1 MNRESKLVNT
11 HHPPEQEKVRTS
23 LKSLTE
29 ESMID
34 VKLIIVHFCI
44 WHLTLSHDFFFFFLK
59 RLFWSDLS
67 SASCHLCFFF
77 CAETKTLCFSN
88 FALVPSQTER
98 TTKSSRGEA
107 RPGRLKISVELTVV
121 WSALLSVSFQEL
133 SDRHPH
139 TPIHSALSQ
148 RKCQVHRHF
157 KPVLVLWLEIN
168 NTAWY

>member
-44 WHLTLSHDFFFFFLK
+44 WHLTLSDDFFFFFLK

-77 CAETKTLCFSN
+77 LCRDENTLFFKLCFSPQSDGEDDKEQPGWGQARSSEDFSRAN
-88 FALVPSQTER
+88 SSLICATVCEFSRAFRQAPTYSYPLCTLPAQMPSAPSLQTRISPLVRNQ
-98 TTKSSRGEA
+98 
-107 RPGRLKISVELTVV
+107 
-121 WSALLSVSFQEL
+121 
-133 SDRHPH
+133 
-139 TPIHSALSQ
+139 
-148 RKCQVHRHF
+148 
-157 KPVLVLWLEIN
+157 
-168 NTAWY
+168 